1 MAEHACGVVQQE
13 RDPAE
18 LAAQAD
24 RDAEL
29 ALQTVAAL
37 RAGMNPG
44 AIEGYVPRGRGV
56 PSPPATKAAADSEV
70 DAALSA
76 AFKLPAIPEDPHEHA
91 GLNRHTAADSHTES
105 LNYDTP
111 SEQNSAAASAEAPD
125 TAGAANG
132 NNSSSAA
139 PSEIQLQS
147 SQVTMSHE
155 SQHRPSKKNQ
165 TVPDGETEGTEAA
178 AEEREPANASAL
190 DSLPG
195 DAEALSMPQQPV
207 LVCTLLTRLSEKTV
221 GTPQPAALCCHASDG
236 QG

>member
-29 ALQTVAAL
+29 ALQTLAAL

-44 AIEGYVPRGRGV
+44 AIEGYVPSGRGV
-56 PSPPATKAAADSEV
+56 PSPPATKAEADPAV

-76 AFKLPAIPEDPHEHA
+76 AFKLPAIPEDLHEHA
-91 GLNRHTAADSHTES
+91 GLNGHTAADSHTES
-105 LNYDTP
+105 LNCDAP

-132 NNSSSAA
+132 INSSSSAA

-155 SQHRPSKKNQ
+155 SQHRPSEN
-165 TVPDGETEGTEAA
+165 P
-178 AEEREPANASAL
+178 
-190 DSLPG
+190 
-195 DAEALSMPQQPV
+195 
-207 LVCTLLTRLSEKTV
+207 
-221 GTPQPAALCCHASDG
+221 
-236 QG
+236 